1 MEQEN
6 RHCKKW
12 TPEEDAVLR
21 RYVRARPQN
30 LHQCFMAVGEQT
42 GRTVSAV
49 SGRWYTKV
57 SKEPANVCFFT
68 ASPQHVSK
76 NRKNGAGVTT
86 NGNIWRRLM
95 SVIRNIVN

>member
-1 MEQEN
+1 MEEEN
-6 RHCKKW
+6 RNCRKW

-30 LHQCFMAVGEQT
+30 LHQCFIAVAEQT
-42 GRTVSAV
+42 GRTEGAV
-49 SGRWYTKV
+49 SNRWYTKV

-76 NRKNGAGVTT
+76 NRKNGAGVAT

-95 SVIRNIVN
+95 NVIRNIVN